1 MSYECR
7 LDLQRIERS
16 LRNVQKEFN
25 VINKKLNVRRDPLE
39 DVIIENM
46 LLGYTYLN
54 KLLER
59 KVKLLHRRGLH
70 HVLELNHIVLC
81 GRDPKVRKEHI
92 KHIKATTDR
101 FYEQKDCNIGHLTTW
116 HQKNIDKS
124 AWKRAA
130 GVYILHL
137 SQPQLF
143 FEGNH
148 RTGALIMS
156 YLLATDCKPP
166 FVLNIENA
174 EAYFNPSTL
183 AKLTTKSVVTNL
195 WKLPKI
201 RKNFAKFLK
210 NQGRSNYLIS
220 NKSSSRSKGK
230 TKRLR

>member
-7 LDLQRIERS
+7 LDLKRIERS
-16 LRNVQKEFN
+16 LLNVQKDFDA
-25 VINKKLNVRRDPLE
+25 INRKLDVRRDSLD

-46 LLGYTYLN
+46 LLAYTYLN
-54 KLLER
+54 KLLNK
-59 KVKLLHRRGLH
+59 KVKLLSRRGLH
-70 HVLELNHIVLC
+70 HILELNHLVLC
-81 GRDPKVRKEHI
+81 GDKPEVRKEHI
-92 KHIKATTDR
+92 KHITATTDR
-101 FYEQKDCNIGHLTTW
+101 FYKQKECNIGHLSTW
-116 HQKNIDKS
+116 HKKNKTKS
-124 AWKRAA
+124 PWKRAA

-156 YLLATDCKPP
+156 YLLATECKPP

-183 AKLTTKSVVTNL
+183 AKLTRKSAVTHL

-201 RKNFAKFLK
+201 RKNFARFLK
-210 NQGRSNYLIS
+210 QQGRNNYLIGS
-220 NKSSSRSKGK
+220 ELKSTRSS
-230 TKRLR
+230 L